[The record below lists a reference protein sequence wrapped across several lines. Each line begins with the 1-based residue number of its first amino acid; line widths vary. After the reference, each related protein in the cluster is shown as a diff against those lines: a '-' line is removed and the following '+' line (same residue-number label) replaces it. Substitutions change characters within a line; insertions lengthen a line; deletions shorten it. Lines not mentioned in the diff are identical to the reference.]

1 MAILKRAAG
10 VMVFVLSASA
20 PASAASFDCSQAREP
35 DDIAIC
41 NDRELNDMDVRM
53 TTLLDIAKGFVLMG
67 ERGALQDDQR
77 NWLADRRRCGADVA
91 CLRRSY
97 RKRIGELEAE
107 LQDIRARG
115 PY

>member
-1 MAILKRAAG
+1 MLI
-10 VMVFVLSASA
+10 VFALSASA
-20 PASAASFDCSQAREP
+20 PASAASFDCSQARAP
-35 DDIAIC
+35 DEMAIC

-53 TTLLDIAKGFVLMG
+53 ATLLDVAKGFVLMG

-77 NWLADRRRCGADVA
+77 SWLADRRRCEADVA

-97 RKRIGELEAE
+97 RKRIGELDAE
-107 LQDIRARG
+107 LQNIRSRG